1 MELRALLE
9 DLVRLEEGGW
19 SDRLL
24 QARLR
29 AGSWDEAS
37 RARHT
42 ALWRLCLEGAARH
55 EAILAPRLRRR
66 PRPRLRAALRLGL
79 TLLEDNHPP
88 HAVLDSLLRA
98 LADVPVAER
107 GLVNAVLRGWL
118 REGRPAPEA
127 SASLPALLKDLLP
140 RLGEDATPA
149 AVAGCWEAW
158 RKARRLWLRVNLS
171 RWTPAQALEDL
182 AARGLE
188 PAAAPEDGRFLTLG
202 TMPTGGLDSLEPLAD
217 GRLHVQDLSVAGALR
232 LLDPPPG
239 GRVLDLCAAPGGKA
253 MALLEADPSL
263 DITLLEIHA
272 GRARALERRLAG
284 RGRLL
289 CLDALDFHEGPW
301 ERILLDAP
309 CSGSGTAAHRPEILA
324 RAGGPD
330 AGLLALQRRLLAHA
344 ADLLAPGGRLVYS
357 TCSLDPRENGGAL
370 RDLLAARA
378 DLRVLAEAVPPA
390 RRDEDGGWAWIPW
403 PRGERLPEGR
413 PGAGGAW
420 AVAVEK
426 TGAQTPAPAYLGG
439 QTQPVGP

>member
-1 MELRALLE
+1 MEVEALLQ
-9 DLVRLEEGGW
+9 DLTRLEEGGW

-29 AGSWDEAS
+29 GGGWDDAA

-42 ALWRLCLEGAARH
+42 ALWRLCLEDESRA

-79 TLLEDNHPP
+79 ALLGDGHAP

-98 LADVPVAER
+98 MSGLSAAER

-118 REGRPAPEA
+118 REGRPAPDA
-127 SASLPALLKDLLP
+127 TSALPALLLDLLP
-140 RLGEDATPA
+140 RLGEDPSPA
-149 AVAGCWEAW
+149 HLARLWQAW
-158 RKARRLWLRVNLS
+158 RSARRLWLRVNVA
-171 RWTPAQALEDL
+171 RWTPEQALREL
-182 AARGLE
+182 AGQGLE
-188 PAAAPEDGRFLTLG
+188 PAAAPEDPRFIALG
-202 TMPTGGLDSLEPLAD
+202 ALPAGGLDALEPLLD

-239 GRVLDLCAAPGGKA
+239 SRVLDLCAAPGGKA
-253 MALLEADPSL
+253 MALLEADPTL
-263 DITLLEIHA
+263 DLALVEVHP

-289 CLDALDFHEGPW
+289 TMDARDLREDGW

-309 CSGSGTAAHRPEILA
+309 CSGSGTAAHRPEILS
-324 RAGGPD
+324 RGAGSGE
-330 AGLLALQRRLLAHA
+330 GLRNLQRQLLAHA
-344 ADLLAPGGRLVYS
+344 ARLLAPGGRLVYS
-357 TCSLDPRENGGAL
+357 TCSLDPRENGEML
-370 RDLLAARA
+370 RGLLAARD
-378 DLRVLAEAVPPA
+378 DLVVRLDLVPED
-390 RRDEDGGWAWIPW
+390 RRDTDGGWLWLPW
-403 PRGERLPEGR
+403 PRQGHAPAGR

-426 TGAQTPAPAYLGG
+426 RRAP
-439 QTQPVGP
+439 